1 MDSGQPLDSPQFKD
15 EAAGTSK
22 VSPRSLT
29 VLFVFLEVSCLV
41 KSALSRKGLIVLA
54 AVAVLLAAG
63 VAYATQQF
71 FDVAI
76 QGDVLL
82 SVTAEDPLLV
92 YSGDGMTPIDSGD
105 TVDFGTVEVDY
116 WGTGPIPSVKVLVV
130 NTSQTPEQVVVIGD
144 GGNGIVP
151 VFGPTMDDMVPAP
164 DNSFVLQPEG
174 EPGDSMWGYV
184 GLTFPEPT
192 EGSKST
198 TIIFRATDEIA
209 PVPDPTPT
217 PLPEREPVVD
227 RLNVATLIQIET
239 SDPVNAV
246 GENAQ
251 NLPMYEALLRYNEQ
265 GLLEPMLAERWS
277 VTPDAQSWT
286 FNLRQGVQFHKGFGE
301 FTAEDVIHT
310 NERHAREGIRD
321 GTHQGF
327 FRDQVVGN
335 QLAPDDYT
343 VVFNLPDAR
352 IDMDEVMS
360 SKWHNLILSKAH
372 FDAEG
377 QDGVENN
384 PIGTNAYQYVE
395 RSSGE
400 YILFERV
407 PFEHHRVTSDFPE
420 LQILFVTEAATR
432 LAMLLTGEAHMTTL
446 PPDLEAAA
454 VGALMRV
461 ISANDP
467 TLTLMACLCGQFKET
482 VPWGSRLGENPDLP
496 YSDIFH
502 DVTEVPW
509 TNRKVREALNRAIN
523 REELN
528 ATLLAGRGQPMYV
541 PNYHPTLRG
550 FNPDWETKFQAD
562 YGYDPN
568 RARELLE
575 EVEAEIGQPLDW
587 SQVVLASTNKLQLP
601 VQVAMSEAIHNYLL
615 EIGADITIDSE
626 EYATWRPHLFNN
638 TIGGVLWPNVSS
650 KFGDPDMLR
659 ILFCSPFVC
668 CHFYESDAID
678 ALYVQLQGDG
688 D

>member
-1 MDSGQPLDSPQFKD
+1 M
-15 EAAGTSK
+15 GTSK
-22 VSPRSLT
+22 VSPRSLA

-41 KSALSRKGLIVLA
+41 KSALSRKSFILLA
-54 AVAVLLAAG
+54 AAGVLLAAG
-63 VAYATQQF
+63 IAYATQQI

-82 SVTAEDPLLV
+82 SVTAEDPLVV

-105 TVDFGTVEVDY
+105 TV
-116 WGTGPIPSVKVLVV
+116 
-130 NTSQTPEQVVVIGD
+130 
-144 GGNGIVP
+144 
-151 VFGPTMDDMVPAP
+151 DDMVPAP

-174 EPGDSMWGYV
+174 ETGDRMWGYV
-184 GLTFPEPT
+184 GLTFPDPT
-192 EGSKST
+192 DGAKST

-217 PLPEREPVVD
+217 PTPHPGGDPVVD
-227 RLNVATLIQIET
+227 RLKVATLIQIET

-246 GENAQ
+246 GENVQ
-251 NLPMYEALLRYNEQ
+251 NLPMYEALVRYNEQ
-265 GLLEPMLAERWS
+265 GLLEPLLAESWS
-277 VTPDAQSWT
+277 VTPDAQNWT
-286 FNLRQGVQFHKGFGE
+286 FNLRQGVQFHKAYGE
-301 FTAEDVIHT
+301 FTAKDVLHT

-321 GTHQGF
+321 QTFQGF

-335 QLAPDDYT
+335 QSAPDDYT
-343 VVFNLPDAR
+343 VVFNLPSAR
-352 IDMDEVMS
+352 IDMDDVMS
-360 SKWHNLILSKAH
+360 SKWYNLILSKDH

-384 PIGTNAYQYVE
+384 PIATNAYQYVE

-407 PFEHHRVTSDFPE
+407 PFEHYRVTSDFPE
-420 LQILFVTEAATR
+420 VQILFVTEAATR

-454 VGALMRV
+454 VDVGMRV

-509 TNRKVREALNRAIN
+509 TNKKVRRALNMAIN
-523 REELN
+523 RDELN

-550 FNPDWETKFQAD
+550 FNPDWETNFQAD

-568 RARELLE
+568 RARELLA
-575 EVEAEIGQPLDW
+575 EVEVEIGQPLDW
-587 SQVVLASTNKLQLP
+587 SQVVLASTNKPELP
-601 VQVAMSEAIHNYLL
+601 VQVAMSEAIHGYLREVGVDL
-615 EIGADITIDSE
+615 TIDSE
-626 EYATWRPHLFNN
+626 EYATWRPHLFDN
-638 TIGGVLWPNVSS
+638 TIGGVLWPNASS
-650 KFGDPDMLR
+650 KFQDPQMLL
-659 ILFCSPFVC
+659 ILFYSPFVC

-678 ALYVQLQGDG
+678 GLYDQLVPETDLNERHRILQEAGQILYDEYATIPLFWLATTYVVNPNVVEDYDTG
-688 D
+688 GQLGLRDLEHVIAVRR